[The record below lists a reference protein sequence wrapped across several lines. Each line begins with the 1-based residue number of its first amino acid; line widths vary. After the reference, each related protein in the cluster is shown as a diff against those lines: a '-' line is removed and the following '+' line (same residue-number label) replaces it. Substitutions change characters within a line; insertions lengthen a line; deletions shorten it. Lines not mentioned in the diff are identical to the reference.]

1 MSILIENVSK
11 KVGRL
16 SQINL
21 EIPTGNLVALLGPSG
36 SGKSTLLRALAGFE
50 KLDEGRIWFS
60 GKNSTYLPI
69 QQRQIGFVFQDYAL
83 FPKMTIF
90 ENICFGASDR
100 HRLIAAES
108 SRWLRSEPSA
118 GYSSQ
123 GSLPEAP
130 LAEGSHSFAPSRLPP
145 LRGEQPLAQSEAL
158 RRGRERGL
166 RPSETLLG
174 AKSTGAS
181 RRSNAGSER
190 RVGASHGR
198 PLCGRPAVPPSGPVR
213 SADGTQGSLLSAPPP
228 SGRAAPR
235 RLDAAFLLG
244 GEAGKSHSV
253 SSKLK
258 TSSGGEPDL
267 LNELLYLTQLENF
280 SNFYPHQLSGGQK
293 QRVAF
298 ARALAIE
305 PKILL
310 LDEPFGALDIKVR
323 KNLRIW
329 LRRLHEK
336 LPVTSIF
343 VTHDIHEAME
353 IADHIVVFKD
363 GHIEQFGTPREIYEH
378 PATIFVKNFLANAA
392 KRH

>member
-1 MSILIENVSK
+1 M
-11 KVGRL
+11 
-16 SQINL
+16 
-21 EIPTGNLVALLGPSG
+21 
-36 SGKSTLLRALAGFE
+36 
-50 KLDEGRIWFS
+50 
-60 GKNSTYLPI
+60 
-69 QQRQIGFVFQDYAL
+69 
-83 FPKMTIF
+83 
-90 ENICFGASDR
+90 
-100 HRLIAAES
+100 AAES
-108 SRWLRSEPSA
+108 SRWLRSEPLA

-130 LAEGSHSFAPSRLPP
+130 LAEGSHSFAPPAP
-145 LRGEQPLAQSEAL
+145 QSEAL
-158 RRGRERGL
+158 RRGRGL
-166 RPSETLLG
+166 HPSGTF
-174 AKSTGAS
+174 AS
-181 RRSNAGSER
+181 GGIRRSNVGSER
-190 RVGASHGR
+190 QASLG
-198 PLCGRPAVPPSGPVR
+198 
-213 SADGTQGSLLSAPPP
+213 
-228 SGRAAPR
+228 PR
-235 RLDAAFLLG
+235 RLDARAG

-258 TSSGGEPDL
+258 TSSGGDL

-378 PATIFVKNFLANAA
+378 PATIFVKNFLGII
-392 KRH
+392 

>member
-90 ENICFGASDR
+90 ENICFGASDG
-100 HRLIAAES
+100 HRMITAAAEG

-118 GYSSQ
+118 GSSSR
-123 GSLPEAP
+123 GSLPEVSK
-130 LAEGSHSFAPSRLPP
+130 AESLKGA
-145 LRGEQPLAQSEAL
+145 GEA
-158 RRGRERGL
+158 R
-166 RPSETLLG
+166 
-174 AKSTGAS
+174 
-181 RRSNAGSER
+181 
-190 RVGASHGR
+190 
-198 PLCGRPAVPPSGPVR
+198 
-213 SADGTQGSLLSAPPP
+213 
-228 SGRAAPR
+228 
-235 RLDAAFLLG
+235 
-244 GEAGKSHSV
+244 EAGKSHSA

-258 TSSGGEPDL
+258 TSSRGEPDL

-378 PATIFVKNFLANAA
+378 PATIFVKNFLGII
-392 KRH
+392 